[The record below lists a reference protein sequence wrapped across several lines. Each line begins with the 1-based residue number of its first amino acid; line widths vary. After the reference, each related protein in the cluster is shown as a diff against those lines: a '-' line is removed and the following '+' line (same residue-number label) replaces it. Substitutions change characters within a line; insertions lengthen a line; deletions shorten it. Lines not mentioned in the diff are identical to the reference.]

1 MSRTLVIGDIHGAY
15 RALEQ
20 VLERAQVTTKD
31 ELIFLGDYVDG
42 WGQSP
47 EVLDYL
53 ILLKQKYRCIFMRG
67 NHDDLLLEWLKS
79 GEYTEE
85 WFTHGGQLTTEKY
98 KSIPEDKRQLHIL
111 FLESLDDYYLDDH
124 NRLFIHAGF
133 TNLNGVKHEYF
144 SKMFYWERTLWE
156 TALALDKNIEWEQ
169 RFFSL
174 YI

>member
-42 WGQSP
+42 WSQSAQ
-47 EVLDYL
+47 VIAYL

-111 FLESLDDYYLDDH
+111 F
-124 NRLFIHAGF
+124 FG
-133 TNLNGVKHEYF
+133 KP
-144 SKMFYWERTLWE
+144 
-156 TALALDKNIEWEQ
+156 
-169 RFFSL
+169 
-174 YI
+174 